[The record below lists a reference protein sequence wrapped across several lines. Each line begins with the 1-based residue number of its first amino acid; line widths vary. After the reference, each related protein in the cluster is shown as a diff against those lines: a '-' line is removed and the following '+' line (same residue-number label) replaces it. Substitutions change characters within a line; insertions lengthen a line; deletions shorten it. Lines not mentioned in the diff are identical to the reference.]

1 MSSRS
6 TRRQFL
12 QTATA
17 GAVLGLADLEI
28 VSRLPELSADEVKV
42 KPGVVQLRPEIEP
55 LVRFIEETPRERLLD
70 ETIGR
75 IKRGLS
81 YQELLAALQL
91 AGVRNVEPRPSV
103 GFKFHAVL
111 VVNSA
116 HIASLA
122 SPDRERWLPILW
134 AVDHFK
140 TAQADNIRTREGW
153 RMAPVKESDVP
164 PAHRARQAFIDAM
177 EKWDIAAAD
186 AAVAGLVRSAG
197 TDDVFELFSRF
208 APRDFR
214 DIGHKA
220 IFLANS
226 WRTLSCI
233 GWQHAEPILRSL
245 AYAML
250 AHRDEEDPARGNLA
264 ADRAGR
270 ENRELA
276 AKIRPEWREGR
287 TDSGAT
293 AELLATLRKASDL
306 EAARAAAEMF
316 NRGISP
322 QSIWDALLSG
332 AGEILMRRPG
342 IVGLHAVTSANA
354 LHYISETSG
363 DDLTRRWTILQCASF
378 LPGFRDASISRAG
391 GTTNDVVLDR
401 LEPLPLSSAGG
412 DAVAEI
418 CADIKRD
425 RTDVAIA
432 CKVLTYVR
440 DNPNPKPLLD
450 AARLLIFAKG
460 NNAHDYKFSAAVL
473 EDFYHVSPTWRGQY
487 LATSVFNLV
496 GSQAPDNSL
505 MQRARSALA

>member
-1 MSSRS
+1 MSRRS
-6 TRRQFL
+6 TRRHFL
-12 QTATA
+12 RTTA
-17 GAVLGLADLEI
+17 GGAILGLAHLDL
-28 VSRLPELSADEVKV
+28 VSQL
-42 KPGVVQLRPEIEP
+42 PGVSAEEAKLKPNVVRLRPEIEP
-55 LVRFIEETPRERLLD
+55 LVRFIEETPRERLMD
-70 ETIGR
+70 ETIAR

-91 AGVRNVEPRPSV
+91 AGVRNVEPRPDV
-103 GFKFHAVL
+103 GHKFHAVL

-140 TAQADNIRTREGW
+140 SAQAETIEKRNGW
-153 RMAPVKESDVP
+153 RMTAVNDANVP
-164 PAHRARQAFIDAM
+164 PAHRAREAFVDAM
-177 EKWDIAAAD
+177 EKWDVAGTD
-186 AAVAGLVRSAG
+186 AAVAGLVRGAG
-197 TDDVFELFSRF
+197 VDEVFELFCRY

-233 GWQHAEPILRSL
+233 GWQHAEAILRSL

-250 AHRDEEDPARGNLA
+250 KHDEKESPAKGDA
-264 ADRAGR
+264 PADRAGR
-270 ENRELA
+270 ENREV
-276 AKIRPEWREGR
+276 AKTIRPEWRDGR
-287 TDSGAT
+287 VDSGAT
-293 AELLATLRKASDL
+293 TELLATLRQASNL
-306 EAARAAAEMF
+306 EAARATADMF
-316 NRGISP
+316 NHGVGP
-322 QSIWDALLSG
+322 QSVWDALLDG

-354 LHYISETSG
+354 LRYLSETSG

-378 LPGFRDASISRAG
+378 LPAFRDASVGRQGPA
-391 GTTNDVVLDR
+391 NDVVVDR
-401 LEPLPLSSAGG
+401 LEPLPLTSVG

-418 CADIKRD
+418 CADISRD
-425 RTDVAIA
+425 RLTAA
-432 CKVLTYVR
+432 RKVLTYVR
-440 DNPNPKPLLD
+440 DTPDPRPLID

-460 NNAHDYKFSAAVL
+460 TNAHDYKFSSAVL
-473 EDFYHVSPTWRGQY
+473 EDFYHVSPEWRGRY
-487 LATSVFNLV
+487 LATSVFNLT
-496 GSQAPDNSL
+496 GSQAADNSL